1 MTKTQE
7 TVQIFLDAARKH
19 FGETASVR
27 VNELEQFSVKHKL
40 KFPYSWLRAN
50 ALVSRGVFTL
60 SATHEMQTPPSTV
73 GMPTPLSEAVANVLT
88 MRPRPQMPKT
98 TFDPNATSEHI
109 YADVPEKNPAYVP
122 FGMFSDIVKIAANKS
137 FFPVFITGMSGNGKT
152 LMVEQACAKAHVKL
166 LRIQMSVETD
176 EDDLI
181 GGFRLINGETKF
193 IKGPVVVAMEMGA
206 ALLIDEVDRA
216 DPNKVMCLQGILEG
230 KPYYMKKTGEIIYP
244 QPGFNIFVTA
254 NTKGRGSESG
264 LYTAAKILDDAWL
277 ERFPITVEQEFP
289 SPSVE
294 TKILTKYIE
303 SRGGDPR
310 HPMLADFV
318 KYLIDWAQII
328 RKTYADDGI
337 DEVISTRRL
346 VHIVQTF
353 LIFNDKQSA
362 IKLCLSR
369 YDEDTKTS
377 FLEVY
382 SKVDPTMN
390 PAPATPL
397 DPNQTTFSI
406 RLVSFPS
413 HAKIQ
418 VIKAVR
424 ELCNY
429 TLIDAKNIVE
439 NMEGDQ
445 DDDGIE
451 MGAGSIILKTNAT
464 SEEVEG
470 FKFTLVPLG
479 AVIEAK

>member
-7 TVQIFLDAARKH
+7 NVQKFLEAARKH
-19 FGETASVR
+19 FGETSSVR
-27 VNELEQFSVKHKL
+27 VKELEEFSVKSKL

-50 ALVSRGVFTL
+50 AFVSRGIFTL
-60 SATHEMQTPPSTV
+60 SATHEVRQ
-73 GMPTPLSEAVANVLT
+73 PTSAAESSKPVDLSATAGNVLV
-88 MRPRPQMPKT
+88 MRPRPQMVKT
-98 TFDPNATSEHI
+98 TFDPNASSDHV

-122 FGMFSDIVKIAANKS
+122 FGMFSDIVKIATNKS

-193 IKGPVVVAMEMGA
+193 IKGPVVIAMEMGA

-216 DPNKVMCLQGILEG
+216 DPNKIMCLQGILEG

-264 LYTAAKILDDAWL
+264 LYTAAKILDDSWL
-277 ERFPITVEQEFP
+277 ERFPITIEQEFP
-289 SPSVE
+289 NTSIE
-294 TKILTKYIE
+294 TKILVKYIE

-310 HPMLADFV
+310 HPMLADFI
-318 KYLIDWAQII
+318 KYLIEWGQII
-328 RKTYADDGI
+328 RKTFADDGA

-346 VHIVQTF
+346 VHIIQTF
-353 LIFNDKQSA
+353 LIFNDKQTA
-362 IKLCLSR
+362 IKLCLAR

-382 SKVDPTMN
+382 SKVDPTLN
-390 PAPATPL
+390 PAAAAAAPVVDL
-397 DPNQTTFSI
+397 DKRFVVS
-406 RLVSFPS
+406 LVSFPR
-413 HAKIQ
+413 HTKIQ

-424 ELCNY
+424 ELGEFS
-429 TLIDAKNIVE
+429 LIDAKNL
-439 NMEGDQ
+439 
-445 DDDGIE
+445 IE
-451 MGAGSIILKTNAT
+451 SIESGTNTVVVVKKHAT
-464 SEEVEG
+464 KEEADV
-470 FKFTLVPLG
+470 FKFAIESVG
-479 AVIEAK
+479 GVISAI